1 MPPDNGAMTNKKRVE
16 FTFPVGYH
24 EFHEKQLFNFQLN
37 RWHSLGYARFEDMQQ
52 AGQHINSF
60 TDWKAEMLQQ
70 ADRAIADDRL
80 MNAAFYY
87 RAAEFYTSQ
96 DDPDK
101 ALLYDEFIE
110 LFYKVFQDEGIER
123 FTVPY
128 EGTFLPAMRV
138 SPARGERHGIIV
150 MHGGFDSFIEEF
162 YSWMRFFAD
171 HGYEVVA
178 FEGPGQGGARRK
190 YGLPFSYRWELPTG
204 AVLDYFGLK
213 DVTLLGISMGG
224 YLCLRAA
231 ALDTR
236 IKRVIASAIAYDYM
250 QFQNVA
256 GQLLGRL
263 FFQYLRGFSDW
274 TARRKM
280 EKNEMHR
287 WSIGNLMFMTDSRT
301 PMEAMDTALRLSARN
316 LHSELVEQDVL
327 ILTGSEDH
335 YIPLKMH
342 GMQVK
347 ALVNAK
353 SVTGRVFTREEQAQN
368 HCQIGNIGLALDVM
382 AEWLE
387 KKTRPDGPQPSPEQS
402 V

>member
-1 MPPDNGAMTNKKRVE
+1 MPPENGAMTKKKRVE

-24 EFHEKQLFNFQLN
+24 AFHEKQLFNFQLN
-37 RWHSLGYARFEDMQQ
+37 RWYSLGYARFEDMQQ
-52 AGQHINSF
+52 ASQRINSF

-101 ALLYDEFIE
+101 ALLYDKFIE
-110 LFYKVFQDEGIER
+110 LFDKAFRDEGIER

-128 EGTFLPAMRV
+128 DGAFLPAMKV
-138 SPARGERHGIIV
+138 SPGGGEKRGTIV
-150 MHGGFDSFIEEF
+150 MHGGFDSFVEEF

-171 HGYEVVA
+171 RGYEVIA

-190 YGLPFSYRWELPTG
+190 YGLPLDYRWELPTG

-224 YLCLRAA
+224 YFCLRAA
-231 ALDTR
+231 ALETR
-236 IKRVIASAIAYDYM
+236 IKRVIASAIVYDYM

-274 TARRKM
+274 AARKKM
-280 EKNEMHR
+280 EKDEMHR

-327 ILTGSEDH
+327 ILTGSEDY

-342 GMQVK
+342 DMQVK

-387 KKTRPDGPQPSPEQS
+387 KKTRPDGPQPSPAQP

>member
-1 MPPDNGAMTNKKRVE
+1 MTKKRVE
-16 FTFPVGYH
+16 SAFPVGYH

-37 RWHSLGYARFEDMQQ
+37 RWYSLGYARLEDMQE
-52 AGQHINSF
+52 AGRRINSF
-60 TDWKAEMLQQ
+60 SDWKAEMLRQ
-70 ADRAIADDRL
+70 AEKAMSEDRL
-80 MNAAFYY
+80 MNATFYY

-101 ALLYDEFIE
+101 ALMYDRFIE
-110 LFYKVFQDEGIER
+110 LFYRVFRAEGIER
-123 FTVPY
+123 STLRY
-128 EGTFLPAMRV
+128 DGAFLPAMRV
-138 SPARGERHGIIV
+138 SPAGGEKKSTIV

-171 HGYEVVA
+171 RGYEVIA

-190 YGLPFSYRWELPTG
+190 YGLPLDYRWESPTG

-224 YLCLRAA
+224 YFCLRAA

-236 IKRVIASAIAYDYM
+236 IKRVIASAIAYDYT
-250 QFQNVA
+250 QFQNVP
-256 GQLLGRL
+256 GQLMSRL

-274 TARRKM
+274 AARKKM
-280 EKNEMHR
+280 EKDEMHR
-287 WSIGNLMFMTDSRT
+287 WSIGNLMFMADRKT
-301 PMEAMDTALRLSARN
+301 PMEAMDVVLQLSARN

-335 YIPLKMH
+335 FIPLKMH
-342 GMQVK
+342 DMQVK

-387 KKTRPDGPQPSPEQS
+387 KKASTESQQPSPAQS

>member
-1 MPPDNGAMTNKKRVE
+1 MTDRKRIE

-24 EFHEKQLFNFQLN
+24 EFHEKQIFNFQLN
-37 RWHSLGYARFEDMQQ
+37 RWYSLGYARFEDMQE
-52 AGQHINSF
+52 AGGRINSF
-60 TDWKAEMLQQ
+60 AEWKAEMLRQ
-70 ADRAIADDRL
+70 AEKAVAEDRL

-87 RAAEFYTSQ
+87 RAAEFYTSH

-101 ALLYDEFIE
+101 ALLYDRFID
-110 LFYKVFQDEGIER
+110 LFYNVFRDEGIER

-128 EGTFLPAMRV
+128 DGAFLPAMRV
-138 SPARGERHGIIV
+138 SPAAGEKRSTIV
-150 MHGGFDSFIEEF
+150 IHGGFDSFIEEF
-162 YSWMRFFAD
+162 YSWMRYFAD
-171 HGYEVVA
+171 LGYEVIA

-190 YGLPFSYRWELPTG
+190 YGIPLDYRWELPTG
-204 AVLDYFGLK
+204 TVLDYFGLK

-224 YLCLRAA
+224 YFCLRAA
-231 ALDTR
+231 ALETR

-250 QFQNVA
+250 QFQNTA

-263 FFQYLRGFSDW
+263 FFQYLRGFSNW
-274 TARRKM
+274 AARKKM
-280 EKNEMHR
+280 EKDEMHR
-287 WSIGNLMFMTDSRT
+287 WSIGNLMFMADKKT
-301 PMEAMDTALRLSARN
+301 PMEAMDIVLQLSARN
-316 LHSELVEQDVL
+316 LHSELVQQDVL

-335 YIPLKMH
+335 FIPLKMH
-342 GMQVK
+342 DMQVK

-382 AEWLE
+382 DKWLE
-387 KKTRPDGPQPSPEQS
+387 EKTLPEGHEPSPAES

>member
-1 MPPDNGAMTNKKRVE
+1 MTDKKRIQ

-24 EFHEKQLFNFQLN
+24 EFHEKQIFNFQLN
-37 RWHSLGYARFEDMQQ
+37 RWYSLGYARFEDMQE
-52 AGQHINSF
+52 AGRRINSF
-60 TDWKAEMLQQ
+60 AEWKAEMLRQ
-70 ADRAIADDRL
+70 ADKAVAEDRL

-101 ALLYDEFIE
+101 ERLYDRFIE
-110 LFYKVFQDEGIER
+110 LFYKVFRDEGIER

-128 EGTFLPAMRV
+128 DGAFLPAMRV
-138 SPARGERHGIIV
+138 SPAGGEKRSTIV

-162 YSWMRFFAD
+162 YSWMRYFAD
-171 HGYEVVA
+171 RGYEVIA

-190 YGLPFSYRWELPTG
+190 FGLSLDYRWELPTG

-213 DVTLLGISMGG
+213 EVTLLGISMGG
-224 YLCLRAA
+224 YFCLRAA

-263 FFQYLRGFSDW
+263 FFQHLRGFSNW
-274 TARRKM
+274 AARKKM
-280 EKNEMHR
+280 EKDGMHR
-287 WSIGNLMFMTDSRT
+287 WSISNLMFMADKKT
-301 PMEAMDTALRLSARN
+301 PMEAMDIALQLSARN
-316 LHSELVEQDVL
+316 LHSELVQQDVL

-335 YIPLKMH
+335 LIPLKMH
-342 GMQVK
+342 DMQVK

-368 HCQIGNIGLALDVM
+368 HCQIGNIGLALDFM

-387 KKTRPDGPQPSPEQS
+387 KEAPTEEHRLSPAQP

>member
-1 MPPDNGAMTNKKRVE
+1 MTDKKRIE
-16 FTFPVGYH
+16 LTFPVGYH
-24 EFHEKQLFNFQLN
+24 EFHEKRVFNFQLN
-37 RWHSLGYARFEDMQQ
+37 RWHSLGYARFEDMQE
-52 AGQHINSF
+52 AGQRINSF
-60 TDWKAEMLQQ
+60 AEWKAEMLRQ
-70 ADRAIADDRL
+70 AKKAVAEDRL

-101 ALLYDEFIE
+101 ALLYDRFID
-110 LFYKVFQDEGIER
+110 LFYKVFQDEGIEQ

-128 EGTFLPAMRV
+128 DGAFLPAMRV
-138 SPARGERHGIIV
+138 SPSGGEKRSTIV

-162 YSWMRFFAD
+162 YSWMRYFAD
-171 HGYEVVA
+171 LGYEVIA

-190 YGLPFSYRWELPTG
+190 YGLPLDYRWELPTG

-236 IKRVIASAIAYDYM
+236 ITRVIASAIAYDYM
-250 QFQNVA
+250 QFQNA
-256 GQLLGRL
+256 AAQLLGRL
-263 FFQYLRGFSDW
+263 FFQHLRGFSNW
-274 TARRKM
+274 AARKKM

-287 WSIGNLMFMTDSRT
+287 WSIGNLMFMADKKT
-301 PMEAMDTALRLSARN
+301 PMEAMDIVLQLNARN
-316 LHSELVEQDVL
+316 LHSQLVEQDVL
-327 ILTGSEDH
+327 ILTGSKDH
-335 YIPLKMH
+335 FIPLKMH
-342 GMQVK
+342 DMQVK

-387 KKTRPDGPQPSPEQS
+387 EKTRPEGDEPSPAQS